1 MREQQL
7 QIHLRRRYVEQAQ
20 ARRPRLPQR
29 LRALGAVGPV
39 VRPLAAGSQSAFVKT
54 TIANG
59 TTTGKHLAYLT
70 HGKGRDQQDAALFGP
85 ATTDKAAFVA
95 AAKQDPHQF
104 RIVVQV
110 PDQARLDRTRYIE
123 LVMAQVEQDFGRPL
137 DWVAAHHYDTAYPH
151 THIALRG
158 RDRDGKDLYM
168 EKHYLMH
175 GLRTRVAEV
184 LTWLLGPVRQQ
195 QPYLQSD
202 RLIYDGTIRGT
213 DDPDTRARAMPL
225 PQTFAQPQPG
235 AQGPVEQSQADIVAQ
250 ARARAEQ
257 MSAWTPGVRAS
268 SGASVGQVAAQLAVL
283 QQLLQAQHQAQHQHG
298 GWGYGQR

>member
-1 MREQQL
+1 MREQDL

-39 VRPLAAGSQSAFVKT
+39 VRPLAADSQSAFVKS
-54 TIANG
+54 TITHG
-59 TTTGKHLAYLT
+59 TTTGKHLSYLT

-110 PDQARLDRTRYIE
+110 SDQARLDRTRYIE

-137 DWVAAHHYDTAYPH
+137 DWVAAHHYDTPYPH
-151 THIALRG
+151 THIVLRG

-168 EKHYLMH
+168 EKHYLLH
-175 GLRTRVAEV
+175 GLRTRAAAV
-184 LTWLLGPVRQQ
+184 LTWLLGPARQQ
-195 QPYLQSD
+195 HPVIQSD
-202 RLIYDGTIRGT
+202 RLIYDGSIRGN
-213 DDPDTRARAMPL
+213 DDPDTRARAMQM
-225 PQTFAQPQPG
+225 PQTFAHDSPSSQMTT
-235 AQGPVEQSQADIVAQ
+235 ERSQADILAQ
-250 ARARAEQ
+250 ARLRAAQ
-257 MSAWTPGVRAS
+257 S
-268 SGASVGQVAAQLAVL
+268 SGAPALVGVHTGAAAASLAAQLTAL
-283 QQLLQAQHQAQHQHG
+283 QQLLHTQQQAQQARG
-298 GWGYGQR
+298 GWGYGQP